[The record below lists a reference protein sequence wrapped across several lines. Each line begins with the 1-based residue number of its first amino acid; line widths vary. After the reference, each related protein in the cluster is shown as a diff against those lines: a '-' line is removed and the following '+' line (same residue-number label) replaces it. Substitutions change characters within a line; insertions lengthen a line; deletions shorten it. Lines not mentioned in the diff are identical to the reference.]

1 MLGINI
7 SRCLKITKIY
17 NSNFPKDLNNYL
29 NLILKNDFFRRSEL
43 IIQLSKAK
51 IGRIETDLGW
61 KVFVFDL
68 EKNNMPAL
76 PIEFNKEYDTPLID
90 VEIKNSVYLLF
101 GKNGYIFECEFCNLV
116 LENNF
121 ETEFNEADYV
131 KNYMDIKDK

>member
-1 MLGINI
+1 M
-7 SRCLKITKIY
+7 TKFY

-29 NLILKNDFFRRSEL
+29 NLILKNDFLGRSEL

-51 IGRIETDLGW
+51 ISRIETDLGW

-76 PIEFNKEYDTPLID
+76 PIEFNKGYDTPLID
-90 VEIKNSVYLLF
+90 VEIENSVYLLF

-131 KNYMDIKDK
+131 KNYMDIKYR

>member
-1 MLGINI
+1 M
-7 SRCLKITKIY
+7 TKFY
-17 NSNFPKDLNNYL
+17 NSNFPKDLN
-29 NLILKNDFFRRSEL
+29 LILKNDFFGRSEL

-51 IGRIETDLGW
+51 ISRIETDLGW

-76 PIEFNKEYDTPLID
+76 PIEFNKGYDTPLID
-90 VEIKNSVYLLF
+90 VGIENSVYLLF

-121 ETEFNEADYV
+121 ETDFNEADYV
-131 KNYMDIKDK
+131 KNI